1 MTTTKSP
8 LAEGRELKS
17 ECDPDRRSL
26 SQSPLAEG
34 RELKYVRARHLSG
47 GGRVAPRGGA

>member
-34 RELKYVRARHLSG
+34 RELKIFKCIFDITHY
-47 GGRVAPRGGA
+47 VAPRGGA